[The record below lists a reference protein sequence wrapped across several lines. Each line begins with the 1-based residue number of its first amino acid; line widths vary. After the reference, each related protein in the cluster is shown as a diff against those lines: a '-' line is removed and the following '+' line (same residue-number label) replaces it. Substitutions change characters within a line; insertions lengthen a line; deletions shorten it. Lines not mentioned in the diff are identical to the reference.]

1 MRFQPDRL
9 LTEDTPARFDEPAPV
24 DRRENA
30 FFLQDVEGP
39 GLGLSHQAGP
49 SSFEPLIPSFTM
61 YTARRP

>member
-39 GLGLSHQAGP
+39 GLGP
-49 SSFEPLIPSFTM
+49 SSFEPLASTM